1 MRMNPDYIDMLKCL
15 NAAQVD
21 YLLVG
26 GWAVNLYG
34 YVRTTV
40 DLDIW
45 ILADAANAHRVC
57 RALADFGA
65 PMSGIDP
72 RDFEQEGVIFQV
84 GVAPCRID
92 VITKIDGV
100 RYSDAAVRSV
110 SRQIGGVPVRVI
122 SVEDLIANKRSS
134 GRTKDLAD
142 AEILEGLRK

>member
-1 MRMNPDYIDMLKCL
+1 MNPDYIDMLKCL

-45 ILADAANAHRVC
+45 ILADAANARRVC
-57 RALADFGA
+57 QALASFGA
-65 PMSGIDP
+65 PMSGIKP
-72 RDFEQEGVIFQV
+72 QDFEQEGIIFQI

-100 RYSDAAVRSV
+100 RYSEAVVRANSL
-110 SRQIGGVPVRVI
+110 RIDDIPVRVI
-122 SVEDLIANKRSS
+122 SIEDLIANKRSS

-142 AEILEGLRK
+142 AEILEDLRK